1 MPFLFIGY
9 VIAYLD
15 RINVGFAGL
24 QMTKELG
31 FNAEVFGFG
40 LGIFYFGYMIL
51 GIPGAM
57 LVERWSARRAMAI
70 TLVIWGLVAGAC
82 GFVNTQAQY
91 FGMRFLLG
99 MAEAAFF
106 PGMLTYLNHWY
117 TPKDRA
123 KAVSMFMTA
132 LPVSQ
137 IIAAPLSA
145 WLLTVH
151 WFGLSG
157 WRWLL
162 IVEGMPA
169 LVCGVVAWHY
179 LTDRP
184 KDAHWLSS
192 EERSW
197 LITELDASHKAVL
210 AIKKIG
216 VWQALANRDV
226 ILICIAYIGGTTGN
240 YGLNN
245 WLPKI
250 LKQLGNQSDFATA
263 MLSAIPALITLPAM
277 LLIGWNSD
285 RTGERKYHTTI
296 PRLIAAAA
304 MASVVFVGNNVP
316 LALTMLTIAMVG
328 IVGSYGPL
336 WAIPNMFLS
345 REAAASSIGL
355 ITSLGNLGGFL
366 GPYAIGFFSQKTGSF
381 NGGLMTMAVA
391 VFASSALVALVGLG
405 RKGPGVTLSESSQLR
420 PQSSQF
426 H

>member
-24 QMTKELG
+24 QMRRELG
-31 FNAEVFGFG
+31 FTDDIFGFG
-40 LGIFYFGYMIL
+40 LAIFYFGYMIL

-57 LVERWSARRAMAI
+57 LVEKWSARRAMTI
-70 TLVIWGLVAGAC
+70 TLVIWGVMAAAC
-82 GFVNTQAQY
+82 GFVNTRTQY
-91 FGMRFLLG
+91 FSMRFLLG

-137 IIAAPLSA
+137 IIGAPLSA

-151 WFGLSG
+151 WYGLSG

-162 IVEGMPA
+162 IIQGLPA
-169 LVCGVVAWHY
+169 LFCGAIAWYY

-192 EERSW
+192 EERTW
-197 LITELDASHKAVL
+197 LIDELDAGQKAVTTV
-210 AIKKIG
+210 KKIG

-245 WLPKI
+245 WLPLI
-250 LKQLGNQSDFATA
+250 LKKLGQRSDFETT

-285 RTGERKYHTTI
+285 RTGERKVHTTI
-296 PRLIAAAA
+296 PRLIAALA
-304 MASVVFVGNNVP
+304 MASVVFAGNNVP
-316 LALTMLTIAMVG
+316 LALTLLTIAMVG

-336 WAIPNMFLS
+336 WAIPNTFLS
-345 REAAASSIGL
+345 REAAASSTGL
-355 ITSLGNLGGFL
+355 ITSFGNLGG
-366 GPYAIGFFSQKTGSF
+366 AIGPSAIGYLSAKTGSY
-381 NGGLMTMAVA
+381 NGGLVTMAVA
-391 VFASSALVALVGLG
+391 VFLSSALIAVVGLG
-405 RKGPGVTLSESSQLR
+405 RKKT
-420 PQSSQF
+420 
-426 H
+426 

>member
-1 MPFLFIGY
+1 
-9 VIAYLD
+9 
-15 RINVGFAGL
+15 
-24 QMTKELG
+24 
-31 FNAEVFGFG
+31 
-40 LGIFYFGYMIL
+40 
-51 GIPGAM
+51 
-57 LVERWSARRAMAI
+57 
-70 TLVIWGLVAGAC
+70 
-82 GFVNTQAQY
+82 
-91 FGMRFLLG
+91 
-99 MAEAAFF
+99 
-106 PGMLTYLNHWY
+106 
-117 TPKDRA
+117 
-123 KAVSMFMTA
+123 
-132 LPVSQ
+132 
-137 IIAAPLSA
+137 
-145 WLLTVH
+145 
-151 WFGLSG
+151 
-157 WRWLL
+157 
-162 IVEGMPA
+162 MPA

-184 KDAHWLSS
+184 KDAHWLTG

-197 LITELDASHKAVL
+197 LITELDASHKAVM
-210 AIKKIG
+210 AVKKIG

-263 MLSAIPALITLPAM
+263 MLSAIPALVTLPAM

-420 PQSSQF
+420 PQSSQS

>member
-1 MPFLFIGY
+1 
-9 VIAYLD
+9 
-15 RINVGFAGL
+15 
-24 QMTKELG
+24 
-31 FNAEVFGFG
+31 
-40 LGIFYFGYMIL
+40 
-51 GIPGAM
+51 
-57 LVERWSARRAMAI
+57 
-70 TLVIWGLVAGAC
+70 
-82 GFVNTQAQY
+82 
-91 FGMRFLLG
+91 MRFLLG

-123 KAVSMFMTA
+123 KAVAMFMTA

-162 IVEGMPA
+162 IVEGLPA
-169 LVCGVVAWHY
+169 LFCGFIGWWY

-184 KDAHWLSS
+184 KDAHWLTA

-197 LITELDASHKAVL
+197 LIDELDASHKAVT
-210 AIKKIG
+210 AVRKIG

-226 ILICIAYIGGTTGN
+226 LLICIAYIGGTTGN

-250 LKQLGNQSDFATA
+250 IKQLGQMSDFNTA
-263 MLSAIPALITLPAM
+263 MLSAIPALVTFPAM
-277 LLIGWNSD
+277 LILGWSSD

-296 PRLIAAAA
+296 PRLIAALA
-304 MASVVFVGNNVP
+304 MTSVVFVGNNVP
-316 LALTMLTIAMVG
+316 VALTMLTIAMVG

-336 WAIPNMFLS
+336 WAIPNAFLS
-345 REAAASSIGL
+345 REAYASSTGL
-355 ITSLGNLGGFL
+355 ITSLGNLGGFI
-366 GPYAIGFFSQKTGSF
+366 GPYMIGYFSRRTGSF
-381 NGGLMTMAVA
+381 NGGLVTMAVA
-391 VFASSALVALVGLG
+391 VFASSALIALVGLG
-405 RKGPGVTLSESSQLR
+405 RKDTHG
-420 PQSSQF
+420 
-426 H
+426 